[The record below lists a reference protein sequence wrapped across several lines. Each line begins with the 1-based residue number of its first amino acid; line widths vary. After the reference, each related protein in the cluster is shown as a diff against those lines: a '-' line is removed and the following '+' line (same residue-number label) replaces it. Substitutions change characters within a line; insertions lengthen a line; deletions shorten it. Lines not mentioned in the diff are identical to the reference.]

1 MKKEKKDDSF
11 IKQPYIKGGDK
22 ALKSFINDHLKY
34 PAKSRINK
42 IEGDVQVRFEI
53 NYKGEVTDTK
63 IISGL
68 DEDCNAEAMR
78 VIKLLK
84 YVVPKTPRGVKVTF
98 HKSMRIHFRMNKE
111 AEVSQAVFAESQNVI
126 QQFNYTITNQNA
138 QNNGDKSS
146 KGTTYQYTIKI
157 N

>member
-98 HKSMRIHFRMNKE
+98 HKSMNTLNKNTKYENCQVNKAKNKAHFSN
-111 AEVSQAVFAESQNVI
+111 S
-126 QQFNYTITNQNA
+126 NYTITNQNA

>member
-22 ALKSFINDHLKY
+22 ALKSFINDNLKY
-34 PAKSRINK
+34 PTKSRINK
-42 IEGDVQVRFEI
+42 IEGDVHVRFEI

-68 DEDCNAEAMR
+68 DEECNAEAIR

-84 YVVPKTPRGVKVTF
+84 YAVPKTPRGVKVTF
-98 HKSMRIHFRMNKE
+98 HKSLRIHFRLNQHE
-111 AEVSQAVFAESQNVI
+111 DTSQAANQKPQNVI
-126 QQFNYTITNQNA
+126 QQFNYTITNQNH
-138 QNNGDKSS
+138 QIEGNKSS
-146 KGTTYQYTIKI
+146 EGITYHYTIKL